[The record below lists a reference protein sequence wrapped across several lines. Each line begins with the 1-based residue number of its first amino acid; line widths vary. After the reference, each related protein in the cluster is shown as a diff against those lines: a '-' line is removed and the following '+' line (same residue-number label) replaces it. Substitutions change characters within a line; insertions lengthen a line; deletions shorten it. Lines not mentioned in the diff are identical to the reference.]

1 MCRSCRMLGNFCFV
15 RGSASV
21 MPLIETNPPRRGG
34 PPRPPARIDTVL
46 LMLMSIADVHA
57 ALAGWM
63 HRVCADLAGCWETSV
78 LCLVRL
84 GSAVTLAGYVGRPYP
99 MVTMGL
105 CGIDWLILTIVDGAR
120 PDSRRM
126 PTGSQ
131 PPAAGVSG
139 SRHTRSTF
147 HPASR

>member
-1 MCRSCRMLGNFCFV
+1 VYARAIRYGFV
-15 RGSASV
+15 DV
-21 MPLIETNPPRRGG
+21 
-34 PPRPPARIDTVL
+34 DVDVDV
-46 LMLMSIADVHA
+46 DVHA

-63 HRVCADLAGCWETSV
+63 HRVFADLAGCYENPV

-84 GSAVTLAGYVGRPYP
+84 GKAVTLAGYVGRPSP

-105 CGIDWLILTIVDGAR
+105 CGIDLLILTIVDGAR

-126 PTGSQ
+126 PTGLQ
-131 PPAAGVSG
+131 LPAAGMSG
-139 SRHTRSTF
+139 SRHPRSTF